1 MRKFY
6 LSEEVIRAIGNCPVQ
21 DYKIA
26 KTVNLSASH
35 LSKFKR
41 HALAVTPGDPRIED
55 LAALFGIP
63 KDRCITA
70 EGSK

>member
-1 MRKFY
+1 MIKYY
-6 LSEEVIRAIGNCPVQ
+6 LSQDVIAAIDKSLIQ

-41 HALAVTPGDPRIED
+41 HALAVTPGDPRIEA

-63 KDRCITA
+63 KDRCIAA